1 MLLLLLGVSRV
12 VVWSTTPILVLSFFI
27 MDTIFPTSGMT
38 TVVYDGFHDCGVEHE
53 HIDGVMTPIYHW
65 FSFTRGVVTYNY
77 DAVNDFCYATAPA
90 GAVLLPGFEL
100 VSTDSGEDRFE
111 LLEGRSVGFVKS

>member
-12 VVWSTTPILVLSFFI
+12 VVWSATPILVLIFFT

-38 TVVYDGFHDCGVEHE
+38 TVVYDDFHDYGVEHE
-53 HIDGVMTPIYHW
+53 HIDGVMTPLCHW

-77 DAVNDFCYATAPA
+77 DVVNDFCYATAPA

-100 VSTDSGEDRFE
+100 VSTDSGQDRFE
-111 LLEGRSVGFVKS
+111 LLEGISVGFVKS